1 MARNKEPVVE
11 DSFSKINRVKP
22 ATNALFIVIL
32 TLFAVTTVLP
42 VILVFSISITTP
54 ESLTANGFQLFPSEI
69 SFTSYQSLFKTGSQ
83 LLDSYKI
90 TVIVAVV
97 STFLGV
103 MMMAMYA
110 FVLAQKRFSCKK
122 FYTFIPF
129 FTMLFSGGLVPS
141 YIINVNVLHLYDT
154 IWILILTS
162 LVSPFNI
169 VVLRTFINST
179 IPEEM
184 MDAAQIDGANE
195 FTVFN
200 RIVLPLGVAGLAT
213 IALFLFVG
221 KWNEWFTAMLYIENP
236 KLIPVQT
243 MLERIQKKIDFIR
256 NNSSYA
262 NTPDGMTLLKS
273 MPTEQ
278 TRMAILIISIFP
290 SLCAYPFFQKYF
302 IHGLTVGSVKG

>member
-110 FVLAQKRFSCKK
+110 FVLAQKR
-122 FYTFIPF
+122 
-129 FTMLFSGGLVPS
+129 L
-141 YIINVNVLHLYDT
+141 
-154 IWILILTS
+154 
-162 LVSPFNI
+162 
-169 VVLRTFINST
+169 
-179 IPEEM
+179 
-184 MDAAQIDGANE
+184 
-195 FTVFN
+195 
-200 RIVLPLGVAGLAT
+200 
-213 IALFLFVG
+213 
-221 KWNEWFTAMLYIENP
+221 
-236 KLIPVQT
+236 
-243 MLERIQKKIDFIR
+243 
-256 NNSSYA
+256 
-262 NTPDGMTLLKS
+262 
-273 MPTEQ
+273 
-278 TRMAILIISIFP
+278 
-290 SLCAYPFFQKYF
+290 
-302 IHGLTVGSVKG
+302 